1 MSFQI
6 KIFEL
11 VKSRKLLINPFLFWS
26 GFSKTALKKKIMLE
40 TKFDIT
46 FPPSLAI
53 VGIVL
58 QSLLKRVKVFE
69 FFKDLNYYRKPT

>member
-1 MSFQI
+1 
-6 KIFEL
+6 
-11 VKSRKLLINPFLFWS
+11 
-26 GFSKTALKKKIMLE
+26 MLE

>member
-1 MSFQI
+1 
-6 KIFEL
+6 
-11 VKSRKLLINPFLFWS
+11 
-26 GFSKTALKKKIMLE
+26 MLE

-58 QSLLKRVKVFE
+58 QSLHKRVKVFE
-69 FFKDLNYYRKPT
+69 LFKDLNYYRKPT